1 MVVVQQRARG
11 VFKSR
16 MRVRVGL
23 FAALLLLAAC
33 DRSADAPVE
42 ESSQAPG
49 GEASGGDLLM
59 PEAEEGQ
66 GGFAFD
72 EALLLEGAES
82 LSEQAPPAEC
92 VGATEEEAR
101 AESHPRILR
110 GLVLA
115 PQGKFA
121 RHSDL
126 LELLIPSAHA
136 APLEGEL
143 PVADARVALYEG
155 DARGEPVGQPLIETV
170 SDRAGQWCVRLPDDA
185 EFGPRLLL
193 VASAGEHRLRRPVLH
208 AADLDLYSQP
218 EALMRLLVEEGLTLD
233 AISTASYLNL
243 DVMAQ
248 SAVDLIEPVQV
259 EGTSG
264 LESLLSRLHKT
275 MADDARLKEAIAR
288 LYAD

>member
-1 MVVVQQRARG
+1 
-11 VFKSR
+11 

-33 DRSADAPVE
+33 DRPADAPVE
-42 ESSQAPG
+42 ESSQASG
-49 GEASGGDLLM
+49 DEASGDDLLM
-59 PEAEEGQ
+59 PEDEEGQ

-72 EALLLEGAES
+72 EDLLLEGAES
-82 LSEQAPPAEC
+82 LSDQAPPAEC
-92 VGATEEEAR
+92 VGATAEEAS

-115 PQGKFA
+115 PQGKLA
-121 RHSDL
+121 HRTDL

-155 DARGEPVGQPLIETV
+155 DARGEPAGEPLIETI
-170 SDRAGQWCVRLPDDA
+170 SDRAGQWCVRLPDGVA
-185 EFGPRLLL
+185 FGPQLLL

-208 AADLDLYSQP
+208 ANDLDLYSQP
-218 EALMRLLVEEGLTLD
+218 EALLRLLIEEGLTLD
-233 AISTASYLNL
+233 ALSTPTYLNL

-264 LESLLSRLHKT
+264 LESLLARLHKT
-275 MADDARLKEAIAR
+275 MAEDARLKEAIAR
-288 LYAD
+288 LYAE